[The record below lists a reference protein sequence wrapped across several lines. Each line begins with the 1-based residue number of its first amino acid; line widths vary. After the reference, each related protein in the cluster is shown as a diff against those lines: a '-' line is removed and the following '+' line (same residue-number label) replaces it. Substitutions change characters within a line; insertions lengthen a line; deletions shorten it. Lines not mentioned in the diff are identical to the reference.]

1 MRSEEARVDRFRY
14 EWGKMFFKEL
24 MKLVLKMEESSKED
38 LTLCPDLRPYFI
50 SA

>member
-14 EWGKMFFKEL
+14 ERGKMFFNEL
-24 MKLVLKMEESSKED
+24 MKLVLNMEESPKED
-38 LTLCPDLRPYFI
+38 LTQYPDLRPYFI